1 MNKIQKIK
9 DLTAYLNRLRDK
21 YYNESQSL
29 VSDFEYDRLYD
40 ELESLEKET
49 GFIMAN
55 SPTVTV
61 GYEVKSELEKVEHT
75 RPMLSAKKTKDV
87 EELKQFMGNHASVVS
102 WKEDGLTVVL
112 RYKNGKFIQAI
123 SRGNGEV
130 GEDITHTMRACKNIP
145 LQLPY
150 VTDIEVRGECLISYK
165 DFERINKSLPDDKKF
180 ANCRNL
186 ASGSV
191 RQLNANI
198 AKDRNIQYKAF
209 ELVQDTKDGDHCM
222 NIMESFEYL
231 KDCGFDVVEHKIAD
245 KYNIEEV
252 IDSFNPEN
260 YEFAVDGLIIKYNDF
275 MYGQSLGRTSHHSN
289 DMMALKWKDEE
300 VETEIIDIDWTMGKT
315 GILTPTAV
323 FKPVELDG
331 TTVERASLHNISVMT
346 NLTYG
351 EAWCWYKGMKVN
363 VYKANM
369 IIPQISEVIEY
380 NADIPFLD
388 MSKALPI
395 PSICPIC
402 GETTEVVKENDSE
415 FLYCSNP
422 DCKGKLLGKLTHAVS
437 RDALNIDG
445 LSEQTLDKF
454 INLGWL
460 TSIEDIYHLAE
471 YKDQII
477 HLDGFGKK
485 SVEKLLSSIE
495 KSRETTLQRL
505 LYSLSIPLI
514 GKSAS
519 KAISKYCKGSYE
531 TFTEHMALSRGK
543 VFLEIDDFGDKMW
556 EKLDEFWSKN
566 CHLVTKMV
574 KNELKVGDKITQN
587 ESLIS
592 SDILS
597 GKTFCVTGTV
607 VHFKN
612 RKELEKCIEEHGGKL
627 TGSVSANTSFLIC
640 NEKTNSL
647 KYQRA
652 KSMGVLIIT
661 EEEFIDKFLSTKNQ

>member
-1 MNKIQKIK
+1 MKTNKIQKIK

-21 YYNESQSL
+21 YYNESESM
-29 VSDFEYDRLYD
+29 VSDFEYDKLYD
-40 ELESLEKET
+40 ELEVLEKET

-55 SPTVTV
+55 SPTQSV
-61 GYEVKSELEKVEHT
+61 GYEVKSELEKVNHT
-75 RPMLSAKKTKDV
+75 RPMLSAKKTKDI
-87 EELKQFMGNHASVVS
+87 EELKQFMGNHDCVVS

-123 SRGNGEV
+123 SRGNGEI
-130 GEDITHTMRACKNIP
+130 GEDITHTMKTCRSIP
-145 LQLPY
+145 LQIPY
-150 VTDIEVRGECLISYK
+150 VADIEVRGECLISYQ
-165 DFERINKSLPDDKKF
+165 DFERINKPLPEDKKYK
-180 ANCRNL
+180 NCRNL

-191 RQLNANI
+191 RQLDANM
-198 AKDRNIQYKAF
+198 AKDRNVQYKAF
-209 ELVQDTKDGDHCM
+209 ELVQDAKDCDYCM
-222 NIMESFEYL
+222 DILKSFEYL
-231 KDCGFDVVEHKIAD
+231 KECGFDVVEHKLANKD
-245 KYNIEEV
+245 NIQSIIE
-252 IDSFNPEN
+252 SFNPEN
-260 YEFAVDGLIIKYNDF
+260 YDFAVDGLIIKFNDF
-275 MYGQSLGRTSHHSN
+275 MYGQSLGKTSHHGN
-289 DMMALKWKDEE
+289 DMIALKWKDEE

-315 GILTPTAV
+315 GIITPTAV
-323 FKPVELDG
+323 FKPVEIEG
-331 TTVERASLHNISVMT
+331 TIVERASLHNLSIMQI
-346 NLTYG
+346 LTQNRL
-351 EAWCWYKGMKVN
+351 WYKGMKLM

-369 IIPQISEVIEY
+369 IIPNVSEVIDY
-380 NADIPFLD
+380 NESHSENDNLY
-388 MSKALPI
+388 I

-422 DCKGKLLGKLTHAVS
+422 DCKGKLLGKLTHSVS

-460 TSIEDIYHLAE
+460 TSIEDIYHLSE
-471 YKDQII
+471 HKDKMI

-519 KAISKYCKGSYE
+519 KAISKYCKGNYE

-574 KNELKVGDKITQN
+574 KNELKVGDKTTKN

-592 SDILS
+592 SDILA
-597 GKTFCVTGTV
+597 GKTFVITGTLEK
-607 VHFKN
+607 FKN
-612 RKELEKCIEEHGGKL
+612 RNELVAAIESRGGKVS
-627 TGSVSANTSFLIC
+627 GSVSTKTHYLI
-640 NEKTNSL
+640 NNDQQSSSSKNQNARKL
-647 KYQRA
+647 NIP
-652 KSMGVLIIT
+652 IIS
-661 EEEFIDKFLSTKNQ
+661 EEEFINMIS

>member
-1 MNKIQKIK
+1 MNKIERIK
-9 DLTAYLNRLRDK
+9 ELTTYLNQLRDK

-29 VSDFEYDRLYD
+29 VSDFEYDKLYD
-40 ELESLEKET
+40 ELEALEKET
-49 GFIMAN
+49 GFVMSN

-61 GYEVKSELEKVEHT
+61 GYEVKSELEKVNHT

-87 EELKQFMGNHASVVS
+87 EELKRFMGNHACVVS
-102 WKEDGLTVVL
+102 WKEDGLTVLL
-112 RYKNGKFIQAI
+112 RYKNGKFVQAI
-123 SRGNGEV
+123 SRGNGEI
-130 GEDITHTMRACKNIP
+130 GEDITHTMKTCKNIP

-165 DFERINKSLPDDKKF
+165 DFERINKPLPEDKKY

-191 RQLNANI
+191 RQLDANI

-209 ELVQDTKDGDHCM
+209 ELVQDTKDGGHCM
-222 NIMESFEYL
+222 NILQSFEYL

-245 KYNIEEV
+245 KDNIEEV

-275 MYGQSLGRTSHHSN
+275 IYGQSLGRTSHHSN

-300 VETEIIDIDWTMGKT
+300 VETEIIDIDWTLGKT
-315 GILTPTAV
+315 GIITPTAV
-323 FKPVELDG
+323 FKPVELEG
-331 TTVERASLHNISVMT
+331 TIVERASLHNLSIMQ
-346 NLTYG
+346 NLTQNRL
-351 EAWCWYKGMKVN
+351 WYKGMKLM

-369 IIPQISEVIEY
+369 IIPNVSEVIDY
-380 NADIPFLD
+380 NEFHSENDNLY
-388 MSKALPI
+388 I

-402 GETTEVVKENDSE
+402 GGMTDIVGGMTDIVKENDSM
-415 FLYCSNP
+415 FLYCFNP

-445 LSEQTLDKF
+445 LSEQTLEKF

-460 TSIEDIYHLAE
+460 TSIEDIYHLADH
-471 YKDQII
+471 KDRMI
-477 HLDGFGKK
+477 HLEGFGKK
-485 SVEKLLSSIE
+485 SVEKLLSNIE

-531 TFTEHMALSRGK
+531 IFTEHMALSRGK
-543 VFLEIDDFGDKMW
+543 VFLEIDDFGEKMW
-556 EKLDEFWSKN
+556 EKLDDFWLKN

-574 KNELKVGDKITQN
+574 KNELKVGEKSTQN

-592 SDILS
+592 SDILA
-597 GKTFCVTGTV
+597 GKTFCVTGSV
-607 VHFKN
+607 EHFKN
-612 RKELEKCIEEHGGKL
+612 RNELSKKIEELGGKV
-627 TGSVSANTSFLIC
+627 TGSVTSKTSFLI
-640 NEKTNSL
+640 NNDIQS
-647 KYQRA
+647 
-652 KSMGVLIIT
+652 S
-661 EEEFIDKFLSTKNQ
+661 SSKNQNARKLNIPIISEQDFINMIS

>member
-1 MNKIQKIK
+1 MNRIQKIK

-49 GFIMAN
+49 GFVMAN
-55 SPTVTV
+55 SPTHSV
-61 GYEVKSELEKVEHT
+61 GYEIKSELEKVEHT
-75 RPMLSAKKTKDV
+75 KPMLSAKKTKDV
-87 EELKQFMGNHASVVS
+87 EELKRFMGNQACVVS
-102 WKEDGLTVVL
+102 WKLDGLSVLL
-112 RYKNGKFIQAI
+112 RYKNGKFVQAI

-130 GEDITHTMRACKNIP
+130 GEDITHTMRTCKNIP

-165 DFERINKSLPDDKKF
+165 DFEQINKPLPEDKKY

-191 RQLNANI
+191 RQLDANI

-209 ELVQDTKDGDHCM
+209 ELVQDIKDGDHCM
-222 NIMESFEYL
+222 NILQSFEYL
-231 KDCGFDVVEHKIAD
+231 KDCGFDVVEHKLAD
-245 KYNIEEV
+245 KENIEQV
-252 IDSFNPEN
+252 VKSFNPEN
-260 YEFAVDGLIIKYNDF
+260 YQFGVDGLIIKFNDF
-275 MYGQSLGRTSHHSN
+275 AYGQSLGRTSHHSN
-289 DMMALKWKDEE
+289 DMIALKWKDEE
-300 VETEIIDIDWTMGKT
+300 VETEIVDIDWTMGKT

-323 FKPVELDG
+323 FKPVELEG
-331 TTVERASLHNISVMT
+331 TIVERASLHNLSIMQT
-346 NLTYG
+346 LTQNG
-351 EAWCWYKGMKVN
+351 LWYKGMKLM

-369 IIPQISEVIEY
+369 IIPNVSEVIDY
-380 NADIPFLD
+380 NESHSENDNLY
-388 MSKALPI
+388 I

-402 GETTEVVKENDSE
+402 GGMTDIVKENDSM

-422 DCKGKLLGKLTHAVS
+422 DCTGKLLGKLTHAVS

-445 LSEQTLDKF
+445 LSEQTLEKF
-454 INLGWL
+454 ISLGWIK
-460 TSIEDIYHLAE
+460 SIEDIYRLSDH
-471 YKDQII
+471 KDRMI

-543 VFLEIDDFGDKMW
+543 IFLEIDDFGEKMW

-574 KNELKVGDKITQN
+574 KNELKVGDKTTPN

-592 SDILS
+592 SDILA
-597 GKTFCVTGTV
+597 GKTFVITGTLV
-607 VHFKN
+607 KFKN
-612 RKELEKCIEEHGGKL
+612 RNELVAAIESRGGKVS
-627 TGSVSANTSFLIC
+627 GSVSTKTSFLIC
-640 NEKTNSL
+640 NEKINSSKVQKAQSIGL
-647 KYQRA
+647 P
-652 KSMGVLIIT
+652 IIT
-661 EEEFIDKFLSTKNQ
+661 EGEFIYKFL

>member
-1 MNKIQKIK
+1 MNRIQKIK

-49 GFIMAN
+49 GFVMAN
-55 SPTVTV
+55 SPTHSV
-61 GYEVKSELEKVEHT
+61 GYEIKSELEKVEHT
-75 RPMLSAKKTKDV
+75 KPMLSAKKTKDV
-87 EELKQFMGNHASVVS
+87 EELKRFMGNQACVVS
-102 WKEDGLTVVL
+102 WKLDGLSVLL
-112 RYKNGKFIQAI
+112 RYKNGKFVQAI

-130 GEDITHTMRACKNIP
+130 GEDITHTMRTCKNIP

-165 DFERINKSLPDDKKF
+165 DFEQINKPLPEDKKY

-191 RQLNANI
+191 RQLDANI

-209 ELVQDTKDGDHCM
+209 ELVQDIKDGDHCM
-222 NIMESFEYL
+222 NILQSFEYL
-231 KDCGFDVVEHKIAD
+231 KDCGFDVVEHKLAD
-245 KYNIEEV
+245 KENIEQV
-252 IDSFNPEN
+252 VKSFNPEN
-260 YEFAVDGLIIKYNDF
+260 YQFGVDGLIIKFNDF
-275 MYGQSLGRTSHHSN
+275 AYGQSLGRTSHHSN
-289 DMMALKWKDEE
+289 DMIALKWKDEE
-300 VETEIIDIDWTMGKT
+300 VETEIVDIDWTMGKT

-323 FKPVELDG
+323 FKPVELEG
-331 TTVERASLHNISVMT
+331 TIVERASLHNLSIMQT
-346 NLTYG
+346 LTQNG
-351 EAWCWYKGMKVN
+351 LWYKGMKLM

-369 IIPQISEVIEY
+369 IIPNVSEVIDY
-380 NADIPFLD
+380 NESHSENDNLY
-388 MSKALPI
+388 I

-402 GETTEVVKENDSE
+402 GGMTDIVKENDSM

-422 DCKGKLLGKLTHAVS
+422 DCTGKLLGKLTHAVS
-437 RDALNIDG
+437 RDAFNIDG

-460 TSIEDIYHLAE
+460 TSIEDIYHLAK
-471 YKDQII
+471 YKDRMI

-519 KAISKYCKGSYE
+519 KAISKYCNGSYE
-531 TFTEHMALSRGK
+531 VFTEHMALSRGK
-543 VFLEIDDFGDKMW
+543 VFLEIDDFGEKMW

-574 KNELKVGDKITQN
+574 KNELKVGDKTTPN

-592 SDILS
+592 SDILA
-597 GKTFCVTGTV
+597 GKTFVITGTLEK
-607 VHFKN
+607 FKN
-612 RKELEKCIEEHGGKL
+612 RNELVAAIESRGGKVS
-627 TGSVSANTSFLIC
+627 GSVSTKTHYLI
-640 NEKTNSL
+640 NNDQQSSSSKNQNARKL
-647 KYQRA
+647 NIP
-652 KSMGVLIIT
+652 IIS
-661 EEEFIDKFLSTKNQ
+661 EEEFINMIS